1 MSRRTYLYLFILI
14 TLVYFLSAL
23 SLTLNNRDLAT
34 ENKFLKED
42 RIIIYRVDNVGS
54 EMVGTVTEKEII
66 KGRHTVTAGAYG
78 KFLVTEEQYNEITV
92 GDDIPDYLKGR
103 GN

>member
-1 MSRRTYLYLFILI
+1 M
-14 TLVYFLSAL
+14 
-23 SLTLNNRDLAT
+23 TLNNRDLAT

-54 EMVGTVTEKEII
+54 EMVGTVTDKEII
-66 KGRHTVTAGAYG
+66 QGRHTVTAGAYG

-103 GN
+103 RN